1 MKLKNKIFGGL
12 LRLKNRQLREER
24 ANCRALRETNSIL
37 SAYVASLIE
46 ERGSVRI
53 SRDKIRASIGSYAA
67 EVRRDGGDYVI
78 SIRRFASDK
87 DVNAFENEENATAPE
102 QKVSRKAEERADVR
116 E

>member
-24 ANCRALRETNSIL
+24 ANSRALRETNSIL

-46 ERGSVRI
+46 EKGGVRI

-78 SIRRFASDK
+78 TVRRFTSGNQEMA
-87 DVNAFENEENATAPE
+87 AENAKNENLPE
-102 QKVSRKAEERADVR
+102 QIESQETEECADVR